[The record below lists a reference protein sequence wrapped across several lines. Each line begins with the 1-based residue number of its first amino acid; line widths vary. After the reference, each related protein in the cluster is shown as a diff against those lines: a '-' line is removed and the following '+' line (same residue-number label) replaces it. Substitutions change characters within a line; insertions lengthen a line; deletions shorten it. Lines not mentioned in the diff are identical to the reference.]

1 MTTSLD
7 ESSQSWFISRMNTA
21 GYNTTLKGCCFG
33 IAHMANQAFIVGEM
47 DKFYARLE
55 RLSQTPIEQFADD
68 FSILRKEAKQLR
80 ISGSTNDA
88 VEADR
93 IMDKIVDF
101 KAFFDGLVLYQS
113 PSAYPDLLP
122 TLKKAQDAKQS
133 IELTRSLAMEELG
146 QVSID
151 HLDCLFSEQAL
162 LNFFKILQ
170 THLGEYSFSMVWG
183 DKRHAV
189 NISYDAISQEWVY
202 TDANHLLSDDGHII
216 QKKHHDPES
225 IAGALSVFFKER
237 LCVNLHLEINAHQ
250 KNAAAMQITYTILKT
265 NAAYQR
271 SYYQEALDALFHFDQ
286 LPEQSG
292 YEIFYFL
299 MTQLISGSI
308 TNEQYITTIN
318 TLFKKISPSEILEF
332 MCLDHSP
339 GNKFLCEHL
348 IQYHQAIPS
357 VSAMSCANPE
367 IFDVMLTAVSKLELV
382 QQEAIFSQTDS
393 NKDNIMMKLIF
404 NDDQSEKI
412 LHRLDHFSDEFWE
425 KMLTQTNSAR
435 QNVLGL
441 SSLVRPECLPLF
453 MLKMSNLPH
462 DTQEKI
468 LEPIVNILKRRV
480 KIERNPECKLDY
492 KNRYDLLFEQLK
504 KARKQTKPSVL
515 QRATRFFRV
524 NTEIETEKNKDR
536 AVTQPKNSPESK

>member
-7 ESSQSWFISRMNTA
+7 ESSQSWLISRMSTA

-33 IAHMANQAFIVGEM
+33 IAHMANQAFIVGEI
-47 DKFYARLE
+47 DNFYARLE

-80 ISGSTNDA
+80 NSGSTNDT
-88 VEADR
+88 VEADK

-122 TLKKAQDAKQS
+122 NLKKTQDAKQS
-133 IELTRSLAMEELG
+133 IELTRSIAMEALG

-151 HLDCLFSEQAL
+151 HLDCLFSEQTL

-170 THLGEYSFSMVWG
+170 THLGEYSLSMVWG
-183 DKRHAV
+183 DNRHAV

-216 QKKHHDPES
+216 QKILLDPES

-237 LCVNLHLEINAHQ
+237 LCVNLHLEINAQ
-250 KNAAAMQITYTILKT
+250 QENAAAMQSAYTLLKANT
-265 NAAYQR
+265 AYQR
-271 SYYQEALDALFHFDQ
+271 SYSQEALDVLFHFDQ

-299 MTQLISGSI
+299 MMQLISGSI
-308 TNEQYITTIN
+308 TDELYSTTIN
-318 TLFKKISPSEILEF
+318 ILFTKISPSEILEF

-339 GNKFLCEHL
+339 GDKFLCEYF

-367 IFDVMLTAVSKLELV
+367 ILDVMLTAVSKLELE

-393 NKDNIMMKLIF
+393 NKDNIMMRIIF
-404 NDDQSEKI
+404 NDEQSEKI

-425 KMLTQTNSAR
+425 KMLTQTNSSH

-441 SSLVRPECLPLF
+441 SALVRPECLPLF
-453 MLKMSNLPH
+453 MLKMAKLPH
-462 DTQEKI
+462 NTQENI
-468 LEPIVNILKRRV
+468 LEPIVNILKSRV
-480 KIERNPECKLDY
+480 KSEKNPECKLDY

-504 KARKQTKPSVL
+504 KVREQTKPSVL
-515 QRATRFFRV
+515 QHATRFFRV
-524 NTEIETEKNKDR
+524 NTGIETEKNKDR
-536 AVTQPKNSPESK
+536 TITQSKNSPKSK